1 VKGYLAD
8 LRRPSN
14 HLSSDLRWLCRPTE
28 R

>member
-14 HLSSDLRWLCRPTE
+14 HLSSDLVRLCRPTE